1 MTKTAGAKGK
11 KAKQQASRAKQ
22 RDWETYG
29 THTSELSKN
38 NKQSKT
44 KKARWSQTGKH
55 LTASHTFPDKTGSE
69 SVLARASPSWEWKR
83 RWGGGSRVSVSQT
96 TAVRE
101 HERGTERWA
110 RSMQGN
116 WVRVQRL
123 PCPRRIDRRGFVLPL
138 RLFQRLL
145 LATESANLSV
155 SARYRKKKCKKKK
168 QQQQKQSKTKCHTGH
183 PLWNGHSPNRYPQAC
198 IPLLRSVLTR
208 DSDGEIY
215 RPRIKYEGNLQRWSD
230 LSQMLFHNPAALGTF
245 PQHTISKSC
254 SAWIS
259 CLSSWG
265 DIVRL
270 KNVRIQEPTKSFITS
285 TKYFSNSWCF
295 FSEIFYSVCKILFPT
310 PDVIGSLPESS

>member
-1 MTKTAGAKGK
+1 MTWPKPPG
-11 KAKQQASRAKQ
+11 Q
-22 RDWETYG
+22 
-29 THTSELSKN
+29 
-38 NKQSKT
+38 
-44 KKARWSQTGKH
+44 KARRQNDRPLEQSNGTGKPTAH
-55 LTASHTFPDKTGSE
+55 IRVNFLKTTNNQKRKKHADPKRETLTASHTFPDKTGSE

-110 RSMQGN
+110 RSMQGK

-123 PCPRRIDRRGFVLPL
+123 PCPHRIDRRGFVLPL

-155 SARYRKKKCKKKK
+155 SARYRKKQKKKK
-168 QQQQKQSKTKCHTGH
+168 KQSKTKCHTGH
-183 PLWNGHSPNRYPQAC
+183 PLRNGHSTNVYPQAC

-208 DSDGEIY
+208 DSEGEIY
-215 RPRIKYEGNLQRWSD
+215 RPRIKYEGNLQRSSD
-230 LSQMLFHNPAALGTF
+230 LSQMLFYNPAALGTF

-254 SAWIS
+254 FAWIS

-265 DIVRL
+265 DLVRL
-270 KNVRIQEPTKSFITS
+270 KTS
-285 TKYFSNSWCF
+285 ESKNLLKVSRQQNTFSNSWCF
-295 FSEIFYSVCKILFPT
+295 FSEIFYSVYKILFPT
-310 PDVIGSLPESS
+310 PDVIGNLPESS